1 LTKKIPK
8 VFISCGEY
16 SGEAHACRVVEELQ
30 AHHPEIQ
37 IYAFGS
43 KALEERGVKVLFDY
57 KNYSFSGLTEV
68 VKNLSAILKLKQR
81 ISDSILEL
89 DPDLVLLVDY
99 SGFNLELA
107 RALKLSGFK
116 KPIYEY
122 IAPQLWASR
131 PWRIKKIKKNIDKV
145 LCTLPF
151 EQALYQQAQVPY
163 RYVGNPVAISLQ
175 APAQKQDFANFD
187 EILVGL
193 FPGSRK
199 SEIQYMLPIML
210 RSARSLTLRHP
221 DKRFKFIIA
230 KAQNL
235 SEDIFYKYG
244 YKQDSG
250 IQMIDGSKSNNHKLL
265 SGADLLWLCSGTVT
279 LEAALYGTPHFLA
292 YKSNFI
298 NYICYLF
305 FRTTTKAGLANIINQ
320 KDLVKEFLQ
329 YSATEQNFI
338 RETENFLS
346 NNPGEIFST
355 YYHQQKSLL
364 NEFRRSLTGLETAK
378 LVAEE
383 IINACT

>member
-1 LTKKIPK
+1 MTEKVPKI
-8 VFISCGEY
+8 FISCGEF
-16 SGEAHACRVVEELQ
+16 SGEAHASRVVDELKKINS
-30 AHHPEIQ
+30 EIQ
-37 IYAFGS
+37 FYAFGS
-43 KALEERGVKVLFDY
+43 RALEERGVKILFDY
-57 KNYSFSGLTEV
+57 RKYSFSGLTEV
-68 VKNLSAILKLKQR
+68 VKNLSAILKLKQK
-81 ISDSILEL
+81 ISNSILEL
-89 DPDLVLLVDY
+89 NPDLVLLVDY

-107 RALKLSGFK
+107 RALKESGFK

-131 PWRIKKIKKNIDKV
+131 PWRINKIKKNIDKV

-151 EQALYQQAQVPY
+151 EQAIYQQAQIPY

-175 APAQKQDFANFD
+175 APALKQDFAKSD
-187 EILVGL
+187 EILIGL

-199 SEIQYMLPIML
+199 SEIQYMLPLML
-210 RSARSLTLRHP
+210 KSAQTLILKHP
-221 DKRFKFIIA
+221 EKKIKFIIA
-230 KAQNL
+230 KAENL
-235 SEDIFYKYG
+235 SQEIFYKFG
-244 YKQDSG
+244 YKQESG

-338 RETENFLS
+338 QETENFLS
-346 NNPGEIFST
+346 SNPLENFSA

-364 NEFRRSLTGLETAK
+364 NEFRQSLTGLDTAR

-383 IINACT
+383 IIHACT

>member
-1 LTKKIPK
+1 MTKKTPK
-8 VFISCGEY
+8 VFISCGEF
-16 SGEAHACRVVEELQ
+16 SGEAHASRVVDELKKIN
-30 AHHPEIQ
+30 PEIQ
-37 IYAFGS
+37 FYAFGS
-43 KALEERGVKVLFDY
+43 RALEGRGVKILFDY
-57 KNYSFSGLTEV
+57 RKYSFSGLTEV
-68 VKNLSAILKLKQR
+68 VKNLSAILKLKQK
-81 ISDSILEL
+81 ISNSILEL
-89 DPDLVLLVDY
+89 NPDLVLLVDY

-107 RALKLSGFK
+107 RTLKESGFK

-151 EQALYQQAQVPY
+151 EQAIYQQAQIPY

-175 APAQKQDFANFD
+175 APASKQDFAKSD
-187 EILVGL
+187 EILIGL

-199 SEIQYMLPIML
+199 SEIQYMLPLML
-210 RSARSLTLRHP
+210 KSAQTLILKHP
-221 DKRFKFIIA
+221 EKKIKFIIA
-230 KAQNL
+230 KAENL
-235 SEDIFYKYG
+235 SQEIFYKFG
-244 YKQDSG
+244 YKQESE
-250 IQMIDGSKSNNHKLL
+250 IQIIDGSKSNNHKLL

-329 YSATEQNFI
+329 YSATERNFI
-338 RETENFLS
+338 QETENFLS
-346 NNPGEIFST
+346 TNPLEIFSA

-364 NEFRRSLTGLETAK
+364 NEFKKSLTGLNTAK

-383 IINACT
+383 IIDACT